1 MPAALEQSLHRHEAE
16 MRMGRVT
23 PREWQGA
30 DRELMTA
37 EFDYIVVGAGSAG
50 CAVAAR
56 LAEDTALR
64 VLLIEAGPRDRNPWI
79 HIPAGYYRT
88 IRSGRL
94 VREFETEPE
103 PELHDRV
110 IRWPRGRV
118 LGGSGAVNGLVY
130 VRGQPADFD
139 EWEGLGNPGWGW
151 REVLPHFKRSERWER
166 GEGEFHGGSGPIRV
180 SDIRDRREICDAFI
194 EAGKS
199 LGLTERTDFN
209 RGHED
214 GVGYYQLTTGNGLRS
229 TPAAY
234 LRQRGRG
241 GPTIRTGETVRKI
254 LIDGDRAIGI
264 LARTG
269 ARTDTE
275 YWAEREVVLCC
286 GTVASPHLL
295 QCSGIGPAAVLRE
308 AGVDVVHPL
317 AGVGSNLVDRL
328 QIRTVFRCS
337 EPITINDVYN
347 SPVRRALA
355 GAQFA
360 LFRTGPLT
368 IGAGQ
373 AAAFLRTD
381 ASLRRPD
388 LELTFMAF
396 STPGPGRMPH
406 AFPGFTILGYPLHP
420 RSRGTIRI
428 VSPDPS
434 VPPRISPRYL
444 TDGHDREMMIRA
456 LQMCRQFAE
465 QPPLRRLIAEE
476 HLPGGTVRT
485 RDELYAYIRDNATTV
500 FHCIGTCRMGPDP
513 GAGDVVDARLRV
525 HGLRGLRVAD
535 ASIMPAPISANT
547 NAATI
552 MIGEKAAALIR
563 EDRNGCSTRAGAS
576 RPPFVSSCGRG

>member
-1 MPAALEQSLHRHEAE
+1 
-16 MRMGRVT
+16 
-23 PREWQGA
+23 
-30 DRELMTA
+30 MTA

-56 LAEDTALR
+56 LAEDTAVH

-88 IRSGRL
+88 IRSSRL
-94 VREFETEPE
+94 IREFETEPE
-103 PELHDRV
+103 TELHNRV

-139 EWEGLGNPGWGW
+139 EWEALGNPGWGW
-151 REVLPHFKRSERWER
+151 KDVLPHFKRSERQER
-166 GEGEFHGGSGPIRV
+166 GEDEFHGGSGPIRV
-180 SDIRDRREICDAFI
+180 SDIRDRRKICDAFI

-209 RGHED
+209 RGHDD

-234 LRQRGRG
+234 LRQRGG
-241 GPTIRTGETVRKI
+241 GRPTIRTGETVRKV
-254 LIDGDRAIGI
+254 LIDGDRAIGV

-269 ARTDTE
+269 AGIDME
-275 YWAEREVVLCC
+275 YRAQREVVLCC
-286 GTVASPHLL
+286 GTVASPQVL
-295 QCSGIGPAAVLRE
+295 QCSGIGPVAALSD

-317 AGVGSNLVDRL
+317 VGVGSNLVDRL

-347 SPVRRALA
+347 SPIRRALA

-373 AAAFLRTD
+373 AAAFLRTN

-396 STPGPGRMPH
+396 STAGPGQMPH

-420 RSRGTIRI
+420 RSRGTLRI
-428 VSPDPS
+428 VSSDPS
-434 VPPRISPRYL
+434 VPPRISPNYL
-444 TDGHDREMMIRA
+444 ADRHDREMLIRA
-456 LQMCRQFAE
+456 LNLCRQFAE
-465 QPPLRRLIAEE
+465 QPALRRLIAEE
-476 HLPGGTVRT
+476 HLPGNAIRT

-535 ASIMPAPISANT
+535 ASIMPTLVSGNT
-547 NAATI
+547 NAAAI
-552 MIGEKAAALIR
+552 MIGEKAAALIL
-563 EDRNGCSTRAGAS
+563 EDWI
-576 RPPFVSSCGRG
+576 

>member
-1 MPAALEQSLHRHEAE
+1 MACVRRRRPIFVR
-16 MRMGRVT
+16 
-23 PREWQGA
+23 
-30 DRELMTA
+30 
-37 EFDYIVVGAGSAG
+37 
-50 CAVAAR
+50 
-56 LAEDTALR
+56 
-64 VLLIEAGPRDRNPWI
+64 EAGE
-79 HIPAGYYRT
+79 
-88 IRSGRL
+88 GR
-94 VREFETEPE
+94 
-103 PELHDRV
+103 
-110 IRWPRGRV
+110 
-118 LGGSGAVNGLVY
+118 
-130 VRGQPADFD
+130 
-139 EWEGLGNPGWGW
+139 
-151 REVLPHFKRSERWER
+151 RSE
-166 GEGEFHGGSGPIRV
+166 P
-180 SDIRDRREICDAFI
+180 
-194 EAGKS
+194 
-199 LGLTERTDFN
+199 
-209 RGHED
+209 
-214 GVGYYQLTTGNGLRS
+214 
-229 TPAAY
+229 
-234 LRQRGRG
+234 
-241 GPTIRTGETVRKI
+241 GETVRKV

-295 QCSGIGPAAVLRE
+295 QCSGIGPAAVLSE

-373 AAAFLRTD
+373 AAAFLRTS

-428 VSPDPS
+428 VSPEPS
-434 VPPRISPRYL
+434 VPPRIAPNYL
-444 TDGHDREMMIRA
+444 AEGHDREMMIRA
-456 LQMCRQFAE
+456 LRMCRQFAE